1 MIDLLGATKVVSFDN
16 SDYEQATH
24 IADMNL
30 PIECAETYDTVL
42 DAETLEHIYNAAQ
55 ALKNVSTMCAEGG
68 QILHILPAN
77 NQCGHGFWQFTPEL
91 FHSLYSQAN
100 GYSETTVFLASY
112 DNEAHWYEVEAPSNG
127 HRIIIQSVGPLY
139 VLCRTKRG
147 SRVSHDRVQQSDY
160 VYAWDRKD
168 IIQPDLNVFKKFVKG
183 SPLAPALRALNSLF
197 GSVSVSRNP
206 FLTKRSVADVIAKAS
221 CENIVR
227 PCKPSDNLT
236 RVAPSRAVC
245 RIDLCQTEQKLTG
258 SLRQLELTAH
268 RAKRATSAMRERAM
282 VLIKQYS
289 CSKPGMRST
298 GASGRLYHLNVNM
311 PRPCTAR
318 LLAT

>member
-16 SDYEQATH
+16 SDYEQATY

-42 DAETLEHIYNAAQ
+42 DAGTLEHIYNAAQ

-127 HRIIIQSVGPLY
+127 QRIVIQSVGPLY

-168 IIQPDLNVFKKFVKG
+168 TIKPDINLVKELVKG

-227 PCKPSDNLT
+227 PQ
-236 RVAPSRAVC
+236 A
-245 RIDLCQTEQKLTG
+245 I
-258 SLRQLELTAH
+258 
-268 RAKRATSAMRERAM
+268 
-282 VLIKQYS
+282 
-289 CSKPGMRST
+289 
-298 GASGRLYHLNVNM
+298 
-311 PRPCTAR
+311 
-318 LLAT
+318 

>member
-1 MIDLLGATKVVSFDN
+1 MGIDVHTLNFIRYAEKQQPLGSVATIGRQGLHISEAKLRSIFPSARNYGPYCEEMLIDLLGATKVESFDN

-42 DAETLEHIYNAAQ
+42 DAGTLEHVYNAPQ

-100 GYSETTVFLASY
+100 GYSETTVFLASF
-112 DNEAHWYEVEAPSNG
+112 DNEARWYEVEAPSNG
-127 HRIIIQSVGPLY
+127 QRIIIQSVGPLY

-147 SRVSHDRVQQSDY
+147 SRVSHDCVQQSDY

-168 IIQPDLNVFKKFVKG
+168 SIQPIDLNLFKKLVKG

-197 GSVSVSRNP
+197 RKCLGIQESVFN
-206 FLTKRSVADVIAKAS
+206 KRIR
-221 CENIVR
+221 C
-227 PCKPSDNLT
+227 
-236 RVAPSRAVC
+236 
-245 RIDLCQTEQKLTG
+245 
-258 SLRQLELTAH
+258 
-268 RAKRATSAMRERAM
+268 
-282 VLIKQYS
+282 
-289 CSKPGMRST
+289 
-298 GASGRLYHLNVNM
+298 GRD
-311 PRPCTAR
+311 R
-318 LLAT
+318 

>member
-1 MIDLLGATKVVSFDN
+1 MGIDVHALNLIRYAEKQQPLGSVATIGRQGLHISKAKLRSIFPSARNYGPYCEALLIDLLGATKVVSFDN
-16 SDYEQATH
+16 SDYEQATY

-227 PCKPSDNLT
+227 PQ
-236 RVAPSRAVC
+236 A
-245 RIDLCQTEQKLTG
+245 I
-258 SLRQLELTAH
+258 
-268 RAKRATSAMRERAM
+268 
-282 VLIKQYS
+282 
-289 CSKPGMRST
+289 
-298 GASGRLYHLNVNM
+298 
-311 PRPCTAR
+311 
-318 LLAT
+318 

>member
-1 MIDLLGATKVVSFDN
+1 MGIDVHTLNFIRYAEKQQPLGSVATIGRQGLHISKAKLRSIFPSARNYGPYCEALLIDLLGATKVVSFDN
-16 SDYEQATH
+16 SDYEQATY

-68 QILHILPAN
+68 QILHILPAD

-100 GYSETTVFLASY
+100 GYSETTVFLASF
-112 DNEAHWYEVEAPSNG
+112 DNEARWYEVEAPSNG
-127 HRIIIQSVGPLY
+127 QRIVIQSVGPLY

-168 IIQPDLNVFKKFVKG
+168 IIQPDLNLFKKLVKG

-227 PCKPSDNLT
+227 PQ
-236 RVAPSRAVC
+236 A
-245 RIDLCQTEQKLTG
+245 I
-258 SLRQLELTAH
+258 
-268 RAKRATSAMRERAM
+268 
-282 VLIKQYS
+282 
-289 CSKPGMRST
+289 
-298 GASGRLYHLNVNM
+298 
-311 PRPCTAR
+311 
-318 LLAT
+318 

>member
-1 MIDLLGATKVVSFDN
+1 
-16 SDYEQATH
+16 
-24 IADMNL
+24 
-30 PIECAETYDTVL
+30 
-42 DAETLEHIYNAAQ
+42 LEHIYNAAQ

-77 NQCGHGFWQFTPEL
+77 NQCGHGFWQFTPQL

-100 GYSETTVFLASY
+100 GYSETTVFLASF
-112 DNEAHWYEVEAPSNG
+112 DNEARWYEAEAPSNG
-127 HRIIIQSVGPLY
+127 QRIVIQSVGPLY

-197 GSVSVSRNP
+197 GSVLVSRNP

-227 PCKPSDNLT
+227 PQ
-236 RVAPSRAVC
+236 A
-245 RIDLCQTEQKLTG
+245 I
-258 SLRQLELTAH
+258 
-268 RAKRATSAMRERAM
+268 
-282 VLIKQYS
+282 
-289 CSKPGMRST
+289 
-298 GASGRLYHLNVNM
+298 
-311 PRPCTAR
+311 
-318 LLAT
+318 

>member
-1 MIDLLGATKVVSFDN
+1 MRARLDGAKRASSRKWHISPISHLRGVYMGIDVHALNFIRYAEKQQPLGSAATIGRQGPHISKAKLRSIFPSERNYGPYCEELLIDLLGATKVESFDN

-42 DAETLEHIYNAAQ
+42 DAGTLEHIYNSAQ

-100 GYSETTVFLASY
+100 GYSETTVFLASF

-127 HRIIIQSVGPLY
+127 QRIIIQSVGPLY
-139 VLCRTKRG
+139 VLCGTKRG

-168 IIQPDLNVFKKFVKG
+168 IIQPIDLNLFKKLLKG
-183 SPLAPALRALNSLF
+183 SHLAALNSLF

-206 FLTKRSVADVIAKAS
+206 FLTKRSVGDVIAKAS
-221 CENIVR
+221 GENIAR
-227 PCKPSDNLT
+227 P
-236 RVAPSRAVC
+236 
-245 RIDLCQTEQKLTG
+245 RIGQ
-258 SLRQLELTAH
+258 A
-268 RAKRATSAMRERAM
+268 
-282 VLIKQYS
+282 
-289 CSKPGMRST
+289 
-298 GASGRLYHLNVNM
+298 
-311 PRPCTAR
+311 
-318 LLAT
+318 